1 MFRSIDRSARSRPR
15 RVIASSRSSTRHGDA
30 RSRIVHRDARTER
43 ASDPTPT
50 APMIA
55 RAPTLAATRGATT
68 RAATRRGEGAG
79 RARGAATRRG
89 ATNDADAKTTTA
101 TTTTT
106 ARRTFVLDGARGAIA
121 MAMVTARAEDA
132 RALLQPND
140 EEDEAFL
147 AKARENRAQR
157 IQSEVAKEKKY
168 VNDTGYKQ
176 DEPTAKVQLAVY
188 KLSKSGAQIASG
200 NLSDAASELGK
211 GDWVTYAVDG
221 AKALNA
227 SSDGS
232 DFASSVKALEKAC
245 ENGDDAAAKSAY
257 RASAEALKA
266 LAASAGVAD
275 KLRLL

>member
-1 MFRSIDRSARSRPR
+1 MLAR
-15 RVIASSRSSTRHGDA
+15 A
-30 RSRIVHRDARTER
+30 
-43 ASDPTPT
+43 T
-50 APMIA
+50 AP
-55 RAPTLAATRGATT
+55 APT
-68 RAATRRGEGAG
+68 RAATRRATTRRGEGEG
-79 RARGAATRRG
+79 RARGAATTRR
-89 ATNDADAKTTTA
+89 ATNDARADATKTTK
-101 TTTTT
+101 
-106 ARRTFVLDGARGAIA
+106 RRAFVLDGARAAIA

-211 GDWVTYAVDG
+211 GDWVNYAVDG

>member
-68 RAATRRGEGAG
+68 RAATRRG
-79 RARGAATRRG
+79 

-121 MAMVTARAEDA
+121 MAMVMARAEDA